1 MLDNN
6 EGFKSVSKL
15 VNHLVCSS
23 YGTFETSTNF
33 PNCGVANI
41 CLDLIGQKAFF
52 LTLLDK
58 CSSMG
63 QVFTMKLIQVS

>member
-1 MLDNN
+1 MLKIC
-6 EGFKSVSKL
+6 F
-15 VNHLVCSS
+15 S

-33 PNCGVANI
+33 PYRGVVNI

-58 CSSMG
+58 CNSRSP
-63 QVFTMKLIQVS
+63 VFAMKLIQVSKNMF

>member
-1 MLDNN
+1 ML
-6 EGFKSVSKL
+6 KICL
-15 VNHLVCSS
+15 S

-33 PNCGVANI
+33 SNRGVVNI
-41 CLDLIGQKAFF
+41 CLDLIGQKTFC

-58 CSSMG
+58 CSSRS

>member
-1 MLDNN
+1 MLKIC
-6 EGFKSVSKL
+6 F
-15 VNHLVCSS
+15 S

-33 PNCGVANI
+33 PNRGVVNI

-58 CSSMG
+58 CSSKS
-63 QVFTMKLIQVS
+63 QVLTMKLIQVS